1 MVAGAVRKLSE
12 GEQRRRICSAMNIDP
27 ELFPNYAKTVWLGR
41 ADEELNRD
49 QVGVGVVAMSIV
61 LNLSSGNSGGRNL
74 YKLNEIYMLNNV
86 AKDELN
92 AVLEKYGA
100 VIFNH

>member
-1 MVAGAVRKLSE
+1 MAMKQLSE
-12 GEQRRRICSAMNIDP
+12 KEQRRRMFEVMNIDP
-27 ELFPNYAKTVWLGR
+27 ELFQNYGDDSVWLGR

-74 YKLNEIYMLNNV
+74 YSLNELYLLNNA
-86 AKDELN
+86 AKDEIN
-92 AVLEKYGA
+92 EVLKKHGA
-100 VIFNH
+100 VINGG